1 MELWQVWP
9 IRLLIER
16 RSAEL
21 VLDPVSFPQCVSKEV
36 RVWRWKKMKTV
47 KFIVHRKEDDT
58 YDVIELS

>member
-1 MELWQVWP
+1 LELWRVWP
-9 IRLLIER
+9 IRLLVER
-16 RSAEL
+16 RSANL
-21 VLDPVSFPQCVSKEV
+21 VLDPTIFPQCVSKEV